1 MPNVVFS
8 TVYGTGFFVT
18 LCVVGI
24 YGVGI
29 MPLFPLRLGEPW
41 SEKEQIDWA
50 LTWLIQTVFD

>member
-8 TVYGTGFFVT
+8 TVYGAGFFVT

-24 YGVGI
+24 YGFGI
-29 MPLFPLRLGEPW
+29 MPLFPLRLGDPYTED
-41 SEKEQIDWA
+41 EQREWA